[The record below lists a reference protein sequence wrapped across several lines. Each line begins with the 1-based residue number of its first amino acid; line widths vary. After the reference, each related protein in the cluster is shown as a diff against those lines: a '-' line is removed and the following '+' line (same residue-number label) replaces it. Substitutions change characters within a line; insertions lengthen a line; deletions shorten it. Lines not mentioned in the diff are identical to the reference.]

1 MKHDKLIILFLLVGF
16 ILTQNIFAQ
25 KEVTEKIITVTAVI
39 LDEEGNPIA
48 DAVINAQEGKY
59 TAKSDRNGKFT
70 IKTQASEEV
79 RIDADGFETQF
90 VKILALKGEN
100 IVMKD
105 GKSLI
110 GKNDNVAI
118 PFGELKENRIT
129 GAVTQVNTK
138 KFEDVDAFLN
148 YTSILN
154 SEGFGLIG
162 SKNVRGTGYTVV
174 VDGLVRD
181 GNSSVETFSD
191 LINMSEIADITI
203 LKDVTSRLLYGSL
216 SDKGII
222 YITTKKGNANEKRIN
237 IRYEGSLGTPI
248 AYPHYLKAPDYMT
261 LYNEALKN
269 DGITIPKYTNDQI
282 ENARS
287 GINPVLYP
295 DQDYYSPTFLRDLKP
310 QQRINAE
317 FTGGNRIAQYYL
329 NFGWYNTHSMQ
340 TMGEADLQATNRFNV
355 RGNVN
360 IKLNDFINVNLGTVA
375 LFNAYHGANYKNND
389 FWSQST
395 SERVNAYPF
404 LIPTDRIIAADQQI
418 VDDARAQKSVIN
430 NNYLLGGSSQFTQNI
445 YGDLLLGGYSNSMD
459 RNAEVNIG
467 VDVNLGKFID
477 GLKFKTY
484 LGYDNYNAYQVTQK
498 NTYAVYEP
506 TFTTDDSISVKA
518 IGTNNFV
525 GSQSIGSVNF
535 YNRMGWYNV
544 LNYSKTLNDLHDFDI
559 TAISMMSTYKQNNFL
574 YTQRTSNFGLRANY
588 MFNKKYVAEL
598 DGMLVGSPCFA
609 KKNEWGFSPAIG
621 LGWIISEESFFKKI
635 KAVDY
640 LKIKGSFGNTKTDN
654 DDALSNNYYLS
665 QNIYNISGTYN
676 YGDGSGQNNYMGIQ
690 TGNPNIS
697 WIERNEL
704 NIGME
709 TSLFKKSIAAE
720 INYFQSTRF
729 NEIQELTNTYPQFMG
744 GSPFVVSEN
753 YGKTTQSGFEAE
765 LNYTHKIKDF
775 RFNVGFNMIY
785 VMPVTVV
792 TDELNYGPG
801 HEYRQQAGKA
811 SDAIWGL
818 VAEGLYTQDD
828 IDKIN
833 DQSNKTIARP
843 TFGTVQAGDIKYSDL
858 DKNGIIDDNDMKMI
872 GNTQPRL
879 NFALSLTIDYK
890 NFSLFAYGSAETG
903 YSKIQNSSYNWVYG
917 EMKYPEYIVNRW
929 AYDPDNNVDT
939 RATATYPRLTTKNN
953 TNNFRNSTFWITKRD
968 YFSIPAIQLS
978 YTVPSELTQ
987 KLSLKQFT
995 IYARAENML
1004 TMSKDIYAT
1013 LNVGSS
1019 PQLRM
1024 YNIGIKAGF

>member
-1 MKHDKLIILFLLVGF
+1 M
-16 ILTQNIFAQ
+16 QNVRAQ
-25 KEVTEKIITVTAVI
+25 KEVNEKIITVSSVI
-39 LDEEGNPIA
+39 LDEEGKPIK
-48 DAVINAQEGKY
+48 DVTITSQEGKY
-59 TAKSDRNGKFT
+59 TTKSDMTGKFT
-70 IKTQASEEV
+70 IKTQANEEI
-79 RIDADGFETQF
+79 RIESDGYETQF
-90 VKILALKGEN
+90 VKVITLKGEN
-100 IVMKD
+100 IILKD

-110 GKNDNVAI
+110 GKNDNVKI

-129 GAVTQVNTK
+129 GAVTQINTK
-138 KFEDVDAFLN
+138 KFEDIDAFLN

-162 SKNVRGTGYTVV
+162 AKNVRGLGYTIV

-216 SDKGII
+216 SDAGII
-222 YITTKKGNANEKRIN
+222 LITTKRGNANEKKIN
-237 IRYEGSLGTPI
+237 IRYEGSMGTPI

-269 DGITIPKYTNDQI
+269 DGISIPKYSSDDIANS
-282 ENARS
+282 RS
-287 GINPVLYP
+287 GINPILYP
-295 DQDYYSPTFLRDLKP
+295 DQDYYNSTFLRNIKP

-317 FTGGNRIAQYYL
+317 FSGGNRIAQYYL
-329 NFGWYNTHSMQ
+329 NFGWYNTNSMQ

-360 IKLNDFINVNLGTVA
+360 VKVNDFINVNLGTVA
-375 LFNAYHGANYKNND
+375 IFNSYHGANYKSKD
-389 FWSQST
+389 FWSLST
-395 SERVNAYPF
+395 SERVNAYPY

-418 VDDARAQKSVIN
+418 VEDARAQKSVI

-445 YGDLLLGGYSNSMD
+445 YGDLLLGGYSNSID

-467 VDVNLGKFID
+467 IDINLGKFIE
-477 GLKFKTY
+477 GLKYKTY
-484 LGYDNYNAYQVTQK
+484 LGYDNYNAYQVTQN

-506 TFTTDDSISVKA
+506 TFTANDSISVKA

-525 GSQSIGSVNF
+525 GSQSIGGVNF

-544 LNYSKTLNDLHDFDI
+544 LNYAKTINDLHNFDI
-559 TAISMMSTYKQNNFL
+559 TAISMMSSYKQNGFL
-574 YTQRTSNFGLRANY
+574 YSQKTSNFGLRANY
-588 MFNKKYVAEL
+588 MFKNKYVAEL
-598 DGMLVGSPCFA
+598 DGMLVGSPRLA
-609 KKNEWGFSPAIG
+609 NKNQWGFSPAIG
-621 LGWIISEESFFKKI
+621 LGWIISEESFFKKM
-635 KAVDY
+635 KAMDY
-640 LKIKGSFGNTKTDN
+640 LKIKGSLGNTKTDN
-654 DDALSNNYYLS
+654 NALLITYPHLS
-665 QNIYNISGTYN
+665 QNIYNISGAYN
-676 YGDGSGQNNYMGIQ
+676 YGDGSGQNNYMAIQ
-690 TGNPNIS
+690 TGNPNLS
-697 WIERNEL
+697 WVERNEF
-704 NIGME
+704 NIGLE
-709 TSLFKKSIAAE
+709 TSLFKKSLVAE
-720 INYFQSTRF
+720 INYFKSTQY
-729 NEIQELTNTYPQFMG
+729 NEIQALTNTYPQFMG
-744 GSPFVVSEN
+744 GSPFVTYEN
-753 YGKTTQSGFEAE
+753 YGKITQNGFEAQ
-765 LNYTHKIKDF
+765 LSYSHNIKDF
-775 RFNVGFNMIY
+775 RFNLGLNMIY
-785 VMPVTVV
+785 VMPVIEVI
-792 TDELNYGPG
+792 DELNYGPG

-818 VAEGLYTQDD
+818 VSEGLYSQDD

-833 DQSNKTIARP
+833 DINNKTIARP

-858 DKNGIIDDNDMKMI
+858 DKNGIIDDNDLKMI
-872 GNTQPRL
+872 GNSQPRL

-890 NFSLFAYGSAETG
+890 NFSLFTYGTAETG
-903 YSKIQNSSYNWVYG
+903 YDKIQNGSYNWVYG
-917 EMKYPEYIVNRW
+917 EMKYPENIVNRW
-929 AYDPDNNVDT
+929 AYDPDNNIDT

-953 TNNFRNSTFWITKRD
+953 TNNFRSSTYWITKRD

-995 IYARAENML
+995 IYARAENIL

>member
-1 MKHDKLIILFLLVGF
+1 MLVGCN
-16 ILTQNIFAQ
+16 LTQNVFAQ
-25 KEVTEKIITVTAVI
+25 KEVKEKIITVSATI
-39 LDEEGNPIA
+39 LDEEGKPIT
-48 DAVINAQEGKY
+48 DAVINAQEGNY
-59 TAKSDRNGKFT
+59 TVMSDKSGKFT

-79 RIDADGFETQF
+79 RIEADGYETQL
-90 VKILALKGEN
+90 VNVLALKGEN
-100 IVMKD
+100 IVLKY
-105 GKSLI
+105 GKSFT
-110 GKNDNVAI
+110 GKNDNVKL

-138 KFEDVDAFLN
+138 KFEDIDAFLN
-148 YTSILN
+148 YSSILN

-162 SKNVRGTGYTVV
+162 SKNIRGTGYTVV

-203 LKDVTSRLLYGSL
+203 LKDVTSRLLYGAL

-222 YITTKKGNANEKRIN
+222 CITTKKGNANEKRIN
-237 IRYEGSLGTPI
+237 IRYEGSMGTPI
-248 AYPHYLKAPDYMT
+248 EYPHYLKAPDYMT

-282 ENARS
+282 ENTRS
-287 GINPVLYP
+287 GINPILYP
-295 DQDYYSPTFLRDLKP
+295 DQDYYNSTFLKSTKP

-317 FTGGNRIAQYYL
+317 FSGGNKIAQYYL

-360 IKLNDFINVNLGTVA
+360 IRLNDFINVNLGTVA
-375 LFNAYHGANYKNND
+375 LFNAYHGANYKSKD
-389 FWSQST
+389 FWSLST

-418 VDDARAQKSVIN
+418 VEDARAQKSVIN
-430 NNYLLGGSSQFTQNI
+430 NSYLLGGSSQFTQNI

-467 VDVNLGKFID
+467 IDVNLGKFID
-477 GLKFKTY
+477 GLKYKTY
-484 LGYDNYNAYQVTQK
+484 LGYDNYNAYEVTQK

-506 TFTTDDSISVKA
+506 TFTANDSISVKA

-525 GSQSIGSVNF
+525 GSQSIGGVNF
-535 YNRMGWYNV
+535 YNRLGWYNV
-544 LNYSKTLNDLHDFDI
+544 LNYAKTFNELHDVDI

-574 YTQRTSNFGLRANY
+574 YTQKTSNFGLRANY
-588 MFNKKYVAEL
+588 MFNNKYVAEL
-598 DGMLVGSPCFA
+598 DGMLVGSPFLA
-609 KKNEWGFSPAIG
+609 NKNQWGFSPAIG
-621 LGWIISEESFFKKI
+621 LGWIVSEESFFKKM
-635 KAVDY
+635 KAIDY

-654 DDALSNNYYLS
+654 NILLMLDPHMTQNN
-665 QNIYNISGTYN
+665 YNISGAYN
-676 YGDGSGQNNYMGIQ
+676 YGDGSGQNNYMEIQ
-690 TGNPNIS
+690 TGNPNLS
-697 WIERNEL
+697 WVERNEF
-704 NIGME
+704 NIGLE

-720 INYFQSTRF
+720 INYFQSTQF
-729 NEIQELTNTYPQFMG
+729 NEILPLINTYPQFMG
-744 GSPFVVSEN
+744 GIPFVIFEN
-753 YGKTTQSGFEAE
+753 YGKTTQNGFEAQ

-775 RFNVGFNMIY
+775 RFNIGFNMIY
-785 VMPVTVV
+785 VMPQTVV

-801 HEYRQQAGKA
+801 YEYRQQAGKA

-828 IDKIN
+828 IDKIK
-833 DQSNKTIARP
+833 DLSNKTIARP

-858 DKNGIIDDNDMKMI
+858 DNDGIIDDNDTKMI

-890 NFSLFAYGSAETG
+890 NFSLFAYGTAETG
-903 YSKIQNSSYNWVYG
+903 FNKIQNNSYNWVYG
-917 EMKYPEYIVNRW
+917 EMKYPESIMNRW
-929 AYDPDNNVDT
+929 AYDPDNNIDT

-953 TNNFRNSTFWITKRD
+953 TNNFRSSTFWITKRD
-968 YFSIPAIQLS
+968 YFNIPAIQLS
-978 YTVPSELTQ
+978 YTVPFEITR

-1004 TMSKDIYAT
+1004 TISKDEYAT